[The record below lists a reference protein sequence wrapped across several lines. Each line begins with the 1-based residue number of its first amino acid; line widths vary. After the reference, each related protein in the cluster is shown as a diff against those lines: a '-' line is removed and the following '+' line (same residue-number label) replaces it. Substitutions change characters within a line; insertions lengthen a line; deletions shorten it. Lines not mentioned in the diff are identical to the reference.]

1 MRASST
7 SKEVKDSKDSN
18 EPRDIRTSSTQRSP
32 KRPASTMAG
41 RQCGLSGTLNPQR
54 VRSPVNY
61 AKQLPRSELCQ
72 NLQDVNANRF
82 VSFNHSPLALTNV
95 KRVSSPNFSLCTGR
109 KKSLMYS
116 SMEDQPQYD
125 PSYSSVWKNTDRG
138 LVAFNKLQGRK
149 ENRPQSTDVAR
160 NVKYS
165 AIDKKIPS
173 PILFKAQAKPNDP
186 VLPGFMMG
194 NCIRGNTVTQKAL
207 EMNCYGMIDFLPLSS
222 SFGHGWTS
230 EVFHAQPIRGRC
242 PKIIKKMIKEG
253 FKKDCN

>member
-1 MRASST
+1 MARQFRIQSLDIYSKLGMRASST

-109 KKSLMYS
+109 KKSLILVNGRPATIRPKLLKC
-116 SMEDQPQYD
+116 MEKYRPRT
-125 PSYSSVWKNTDRG
+125 SG
-138 LVAFNKLQGRK
+138 LQ
-149 ENRPQSTDVAR
+149 
-160 NVKYS
+160 
-165 AIDKKIPS
+165 
-173 PILFKAQAKPNDP
+173 
-186 VLPGFMMG
+186 
-194 NCIRGNTVTQKAL
+194 
-207 EMNCYGMIDFLPLSS
+207 
-222 SFGHGWTS
+222 
-230 EVFHAQPIRGRC
+230 
-242 PKIIKKMIKEG
+242 
-253 FKKDCN
+253 